1 MNTEVFSFLS
11 FSSCLSGTST
21 QNFLKIAWICACAKS
36 VVNFVMRRRE
46 SIVCHGGLLI
56 LVHRGSLVGFF
67 KSWASFE
74 ECVFLRL
81 LYFAVPFPISFRNEH
96 NMKTIANIWGFS
108 IRLVLANMAETRWKR
123 QSGTLRSQHISP
135 KPVEMQ
141 FVKLICNA
149 PACPIAGLSER
160 SEHDRKGNICLPTD
174 RPHHSR
180 MNWTP
185 RVSQSRNQSFMAA
198 VSGYEAWLQNGTWD
212 LGHWEPDN
220 VTSTIVKG
228 RPTLFVFFRGGV
240 CFAIVNRKSQLFPK
254 GFCKVLT
261 NPLFSDGLW
270 WDLHWILIGRREKM
284 PARAR
289 KVVSYCKC

>member
-1 MNTEVFSFLS
+1 MCLSAPGFILQFHFPLVSAMNT
-11 FSSCLSGTST
+11 
-21 QNFLKIAWICACAKS
+21 IW
-36 VVNFVMRRRE
+36 RRLQ
-46 SIVCHGGLLI
+46 IFG
-56 LVHRGSLVGFF
+56 
-67 KSWASFE
+67 
-74 ECVFLRL
+74 
-81 LYFAVPFPISFRNEH
+81 
-96 NMKTIANIWGFS
+96 GFS

-228 RPTLFVFFRGGV
+228 RPTLFFFLGGGLL
-240 CFAIVNRKSQLFPK
+240 CNSKSKIPTLPQRL
-254 GFCKVLT
+254 L
-261 NPLFSDGLW
+261 
-270 WDLHWILIGRREKM
+270 
-284 PARAR
+284 
-289 KVVSYCKC
+289 